1 MASDPDVSPGS
12 ETSATGLSVAAQK
25 RVTYSVALASG
36 LCNTAFNF
44 YWPFLPLYLLEIG
57 AKNESDALFWV
68 AIGTAVQGVARLVT
82 TPIWGV
88 ASDRYGRKVMFLRAL
103 YAGSITTLIM
113 AFMTEPWQ
121 VTIGFACQGMFSGFV
136 PAAVALTSVSVDDS
150 RLNESLGLVTGAQY
164 LGTTAGPALGA
175 ILASLLGFQ
184 GAIFVAAALPASVG
198 TAVIFLVPPDKVEA
212 KPAKGETRAQLEPF
226 KPTRQFALMVFVFFV
241 LVALQQL
248 LRLITPLALK
258 DLVGGDVKGLTGLTF
273 TLGGLTSALG
283 LLFLAGRFYR
293 PGRVRIALVV
303 SSILAGALFTLLF
316 LPQSAL
322 FFVAGYALIS
332 LVQSA
337 MVPATNALIAGNV
350 SRARRGTAFGVAGA
364 AQALSFIFGPLGALM
379 VGTFSFGVTFGVMGA
394 LFVALGMLLL
404 AVREPDVRGLDT
416 PA

>member
-1 MASDPDVSPGS
+1 MSAEPALTSP
-12 ETSATGLSVAAQK
+12 TSATGLSVAAQK
-25 RVTYSVALASG
+25 RVTYSVAAASG

-44 YWPFLPLYLLEIG
+44 YWPFLPLYLLELG
-57 AKNESDALFWV
+57 AGSESEALFWV
-68 AIGTAVQGVARLVT
+68 AVGTAVQGIGRLVT
-82 TPIWGV
+82 TPMWGV

-113 AFMTEPWQ
+113 AFMSEPWQ
-121 VTIGFACQGMFSGFV
+121 VTIGFACQGLFSGFV

-150 RLNESLGLVTGAQY
+150 RLNESLGVVTGAQY

-175 ILASLLGFQ
+175 MLASLLGFQ

-198 TAVIFLVPPDKVEA
+198 MAVLFLVPADKVEV
-212 KPAKGETRAQLEPF
+212 KRVEGESKVQLEPF

-258 DLVGGDVKGLTGLTF
+258 DLVGGDVKGITGLTF
-273 TLGGLTSALG
+273 TLGGLTSALA
-283 LLFLAGRFYR
+283 LLFVAGRFYR
-293 PGRVRIALVV
+293 PGRIRNALVV
-303 SSILAGALFTLLF
+303 SSLLAGLLF
-316 LPQSAL
+316 SLLIFPQSAF
-322 FFVAGYALIS
+322 FFVAGFALIA

-364 AQALSFIFGPLGALM
+364 AQALSFIFGPLGAVM

-394 LFVALGMLLL
+394 LFVALGVLLL
-404 AVREPDVRGLDT
+404 AVREPAT
-416 PA
+416 PTLESV